1 MKKTLVPALLVLPL
15 LVAGCSKKGSEKP
28 SFAVPI
34 VDVDKLVIN
43 LPTMPTLP
51 TDSVKTVGEYDYI
64 DLYELSD
71 MHAMIDRHVDTD
83 SEKAYFGFDGL
94 ANFIKAKRQ
103 DNPGTLLLS
112 SGDMWQGGAESNL
125 TQGKIVAESMRYCG
139 FEAMTLGNHEF
150 DWGKSILSRNSAYF
164 KNDMPL
170 LCGNLKYKE
179 GGQRPDFVV
188 PSKVVTRGAYKV
200 GVIGTIGST
209 IEDSIAKSVFNEFEL
224 SSSYTFAQTEAARL
238 KSEEHCNVVVWCSHE
253 DTETVSAPNGVDVFF
268 GGHEHKDVNTTKSN
282 GSSIPAPAMATRN
295 YSKDIAHVE
304 LKFNHSSNEL
314 VSATGELINASDSS
328 AYLVEESNI
337 KSIFDQ
343 YRVETDKAK
352 QYQLSNVSG
361 KFVANAELAN
371 LSTKAMFEEYKDE
384 NTICAFQ
391 NGSGG
396 VRSDIEAG
404 MVTYGSVYQAFPF
417 DNEIVKFE
425 IKGSDIPRL
434 FEEKAR
440 NLNVYCTAKKFSEY
454 DSSKTYNIVTTDFVC
469 TNYLKYEE
477 SQFTRFAGTVI
488 RDCVAKFI
496 YNNSGLD
503 AKNFSSALSD
513 FTRPRY

>member
-209 IEDSIAKSVFNEFEL
+209 IEDSIAKSVFN
-224 SSSYTFAQTEAARL
+224 
-238 KSEEHCNVVVWCSHE
+238 V
-253 DTETVSAPNGVDVFF
+253 P
-268 GGHEHKDVNTTKSN
+268 
-282 GSSIPAPAMATRN
+282 
-295 YSKDIAHVE
+295 
-304 LKFNHSSNEL
+304 
-314 VSATGELINASDSS
+314 
-328 AYLVEESNI
+328 
-337 KSIFDQ
+337 
-343 YRVETDKAK
+343 
-352 QYQLSNVSG
+352 
-361 KFVANAELAN
+361 
-371 LSTKAMFEEYKDE
+371 
-384 NTICAFQ
+384 
-391 NGSGG
+391 
-396 VRSDIEAG
+396 
-404 MVTYGSVYQAFPF
+404 
-417 DNEIVKFE
+417 
-425 IKGSDIPRL
+425 
-434 FEEKAR
+434 
-440 NLNVYCTAKKFSEY
+440 
-454 DSSKTYNIVTTDFVC
+454 
-469 TNYLKYEE
+469 
-477 SQFTRFAGTVI
+477 
-488 RDCVAKFI
+488 
-496 YNNSGLD
+496 
-503 AKNFSSALSD
+503 
-513 FTRPRY
+513 